1 MESRRTQRNLAT
13 KIDKEDKPSDVGFHL
28 LADSLNGPTNPLN
41 VVPGNG
47 KPIGD
52 GLANLN
58 QGAYAS
64 LERTIRKMA
73 SSSAAPVEIRVTPQY
88 TAGNLS
94 RRPDTIVVEV
104 RSGAQDWTVD
114 EFLNKAPKT

>member
-47 KPIGD
+47 KPICD

-64 LERTIRKMA
+64 LEGTIRKMA
-73 SSSAAPVEIRVTPQY
+73 SSSATPVGIRITPQY
-88 TAGNLS
+88 IAGNLS
-94 RRPDTIVVEV
+94 RRSDTILVEV
-104 RSGAQDWTVD
+104 RTKGRNPLRSY
-114 EFLNKAPKT
+114 FNNK

>member
-1 MESRRTQRNLAT
+1 M
-13 KIDKEDKPSDVGFHL
+13 

-73 SSSAAPVEIRVTPQY
+73 TGLGHPVEIRITPQY

-94 RRPDTIVVEV
+94 KRPDTILVEF
-104 RSGAQDWTVD
+104 RPGTEDWSERV
-114 EFLNKAPKT
+114 FSNK